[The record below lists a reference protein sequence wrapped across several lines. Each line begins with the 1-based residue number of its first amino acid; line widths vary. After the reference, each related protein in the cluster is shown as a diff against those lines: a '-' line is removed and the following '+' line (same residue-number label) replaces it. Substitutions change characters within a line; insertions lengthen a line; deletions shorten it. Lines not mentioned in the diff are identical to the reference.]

1 MSIDLFQFGVLLKN
15 LKEGCSV
22 AHDVLV
28 ESEAPSDFVGLFKNA
43 KQCLDIAADYYL
55 NALKSY
61 EKSISVC
68 KPCKNS
74 ES

>member
-22 AHDVLV
+22 AHDLLV
-28 ESEAPSDFVGLFKNA
+28 ESEAPSDFVGLLRNA

-55 NALKSY
+55 NALKSFDH
-61 EKSISVC
+61 SISVC
-68 KPCKNS
+68 KSCKNP